1 LPKALPSFL
10 QRVSDVT
17 VDRLDLKMTG
27 WLAVRAEGRNG
38 IRAAVFLVAWLSALA
53 LIYLLWK

>member
-1 LPKALPSFL
+1 
-10 QRVSDVT
+10 

-27 WLAVRAEGRNG
+27 WLAVRAEGRIG

-53 LIYLLWK
+53 LIYLL

>member
-1 LPKALPSFL
+1 M
-10 QRVSDVT
+10 VGDVT
-17 VDRLDLKMTG
+17 LDRLDLKMTG